1 MNDDKPPISATKGG
15 WRSVTLNGWQRGW
28 IVVSLSLV
36 IPVAVG
42 TWLTLPSE
50 EPIKAMW
57 ANGALMIVS
66 GEDDRTSVAALRQ
79 LLYPGLDNDTIIRKV
94 RRHAL
99 QVHENKIKEGVT
111 PVPSMLLN
119 IAIVDDYYSRQ
130 LTVLQARQRKR
141 MAFGGTVWLIMVV
154 VAYGVARSA
163 AWIRRR

>member
-1 MNDDKPPISATKGG
+1 MNDDKPPVNATNGG
-15 WRSVTLNGWQRGW
+15 WRSVTLNGWQRIW
-28 IVVSLSLV
+28 IVVSLFLV
-36 IPVAVG
+36 IPIAVG

-66 GEDDRTSVAALRQ
+66 GEDDRMSVAALRQ
-79 LLYPGLDNDTIIRKV
+79 LLYPGLDNDTIIEKV

-99 QVHENKIKEGVT
+99 QVHENKTTEGVT

-119 IAIVDDYYSRQ
+119 IAVVDDYYGRQ
-130 LTVLQARQRKR
+130 LTILRARQRKR

-154 VAYGVARSA
+154 LAYGVARSA